1 MVGIYSFLQFRHQSK
16 KTRERERQ
24 YEARQIASEIFGKRK
39 GEIERE
45 REARQQDQDHQVGEQ
60 RGIREKSSPSDLR
73 LFFVNM
79 KRIVLQFLNKPT
91 GTQMM
96 QFYDAS

>member
-1 MVGIYSFLQFRHQSK
+1 MQFRHQSK

-45 REARQQDQDHQVGEQ
+45 REKPDSK
-60 RGIREKSSPSDLR
+60 IRTIRLESKEGYGRNPLPAISDC
-73 LFFVNM
+73 
-79 KRIVLQFLNKPT
+79 FL
-91 GTQMM
+91 
-96 QFYDAS
+96 

>member
-1 MVGIYSFLQFRHQSK
+1 VVWIYSFLQFRHQSK

-45 REARQQDQDHQVGEQ
+45 REARQQDQVGEQ

-73 LFFVNM
+73 SFFVNM

-91 GTQMM
+91 GTQIMK
-96 QFYDAS
+96 FYDAS